1 MCPIPSCKRYSPHAG
16 TSQVV
21 DPQTHQAFVPIP
33 GTSAGTATTTLR
45 GEVLSS
51 GVTYYPPTPIA
62 PPAYSAEPP
71 VTETGSPLLD
81 VTVDKVVA
89 LVLREL
95 DTADEEDERER
106 EREDRGDCEGH
117 GGSRSVEEYGP
128 SAQIGG
134 DTDEEGDDEDDQLPH
149 TSLSQDLS
157 LLGSGSIAGLR
168 SQRRRN
174 VFRQGPQGRYPHRAH
189 RPIAPVALPF
199 EKELMGLL
207 ECDVCSMLLY
217 EPVTTPCQHVR
228 GVQLVAYTPG
238 CQAEMIPSPLRLR
251 HLLMTLVVLFE
262 MPQPVAGPLAA
273 VPDLPAGSAEFRFL
287 PGARGEQGALDD
299 QCVFI
304 PTPCVPTYAP
314 SLHPSQ

>member
-1 MCPIPSCKRYSPHAG
+1 MSSEHLYIPSPAPIPLGVQLPHELYAAQQRQHQQRLNLWAGIMCPIPSCKRYSPHAG

-21 DPQTHQAFVPIP
+21 DPQTHQAVAPIP
-33 GTSAGTATTTLR
+33 GTSAAGTTATMLR

-81 VTVDKVVA
+81 VTVDKVMS

-95 DTADEEDERER
+95 DTADEEDEREH
-106 EREDRGDCEGH
+106 EREYEDGDEEEGQ
-117 GGSRSVEEYGP
+117 GGSRSLSEYGP
-128 SAQIGG
+128 STQIGG
-134 DTDEEGDDEDDQLPH
+134 DTDSEGDDEDDHLPH
-149 TSLSQDLS
+149 TCLSQDLS
-157 LLGSGSIAGLR
+157 LLGSVSIAGTRNR

-174 VFRQGPQGRYPHRAH
+174 VFRRGPQRRFPHH
-189 RPIAPVALPF
+189 PITPIPLPF

-228 GVQLVAYTPG
+228 GVGLITYTL
-238 CQAEMIPSPLRLR
+238 CVSLRSTDRL
-251 HLLMTLVVLFE
+251 
-262 MPQPVAGPLAA
+262 
-273 VPDLPAGSAEFRFL
+273 
-287 PGARGEQGALDD
+287 
-299 QCVFI
+299 
-304 PTPCVPTYAP
+304 
-314 SLHPSQ
+314 